1 MLYKNVKEKHM
12 ELIHNVIIENREKL
26 SLSGVT
32 DVDNFD
38 DGEVLIYTS
47 MGDLSIRGKNLK
59 VEAVSVETGELKL
72 TGQIKALV
80 WGDKDR
86 TKKLGILGKI
96 LR

>member
-1 MLYKNVKEKHM
+1 M